1 LAGIQGSEVIS
12 RPRARLFGLFVTSDT
27 VAIVAAFIWTYL
39 FRFYSYIIP
48 VTKGVP
54 SIRSYL
60 LILPLFLI
68 VHLAIFYLQGFYR
81 SRLKR
86 TKLDDFLYI
95 ILNVLVTFAV
105 VVAFLGVVKMYSGG
119 RPLVLFG
126 QAVVEPSRLYLA
138 TYGLGVV
145 FMIAF
150 LRNQIYFLM
159 KRRYARGLNLQNVVV
174 VGAGEMGVAVAQ
186 KLYQYADLGFVVKGF
201 LDDERAPG
209 DSIPINGGVP
219 LLGRIADLGR
229 VIEEQSIQE
238 VYVALDLTNY
248 ARIIETVQIV
258 NRYPVTIRLIPDL
271 FQLLTL
277 KANIQ
282 DLDGFPVIS
291 IDEVPLRG
299 GKRILKRAFDIAV
312 SGVGLLFL
320 APFFGVFAALIK
332 LTSRGPI
339 FYHQERV
346 GMDGRRFVI
355 HKFRTM
361 VTDAEKATG
370 AVMCQPDDPRITRL
384 GRLMRRFSIDE
395 LPQLANVFTG
405 AMSLVG
411 PRPERPEFV
420 KEFTEKIPKYM
431 LRHKMKSGIT
441 GWAQVHGLRQ
451 GTSIEKRLEHDFY
464 YIQNWSFTLD
474 LKILWLTF
482 RKGFIDRSITLGEK

>member
-1 LAGIQGSEVIS
+1 MIGRQRLRLIALFAASDVI
-12 RPRARLFGLFVTSDT
+12 G
-27 VAIVAAFIWTYL
+27 IVAAYVWTYL

-54 SIRSYL
+54 AIGSYL
-60 LILPLFLI
+60 LILPLFLV

-86 TKLDDFLYI
+86 TKLDDFLSI
-95 ILNVLVTFAV
+95 VLNVAITFLVVIAI
-105 VVAFLGVVKMYSGG
+105 LGTIKMYAGG

-126 QAVVEPSRLYLA
+126 HPLIEPSRFYLL
-138 TYGLGVV
+138 TYGVGVV

-159 KRRYARGLNLQNVVV
+159 KRRFARGLGLQNVVV

-186 KLYQYADLGFVVKGF
+186 KLYLYADLGFVVKGF
-201 LDDERAPG
+201 LDDERETG
-209 DSIPINGGVP
+209 DSIPIDGGVP
-219 LLGRIADLGR
+219 VLGRIEDLGR
-229 VIEEQSIQE
+229 VIEEHNIQE
-238 VYVALDLTNY
+238 IYVALDLSNY
-248 ARIIETVQIV
+248 AKIIEIVQIV
-258 NRYPVTIRLIPDL
+258 NRYPVNVRLIPDL

-291 IDEVPLRG
+291 VDEVPLRG
-299 GKRILKRAFDIAV
+299 GKRVLKRAFDIAG
-312 SGVGLLFL
+312 SGLGLVFC
-320 APFFGVFAALIK
+320 APFFAVFAALIK
-332 LTSRGPI
+332 LSSRGPI

-370 AVMCQPDDPRITRL
+370 AVMCQPSDPRITPL
-384 GRLMRRFSIDE
+384 GRFLRRFSIDE
-395 LPQLANVFTG
+395 FPQLANVFTG

-431 LRHKMKSGIT
+431 LRHKMKSGMT

-464 YIQNWSFTLD
+464 YIQNWSFGLD
-474 LKILWLTF
+474 IKILWLTF
-482 RKGFIDRSITLGEK
+482 RKGFVDRSITLGEK

>member
-1 LAGIQGSEVIS
+1 MIS

-27 VAIVAAFIWTYL
+27 VAIVTAFIWTYL

-54 SIRSYL
+54 SIGSYL
-60 LILPLFLI
+60 LVLPLFLI

-95 ILNVLVTFAV
+95 ILNVLLTFAI
-105 VVAFLGVVKMYSGG
+105 VVAFLGVVKMYGGG
-119 RPLVLFG
+119 RPLSIAG
-126 QAVVEPSRLYLA
+126 QPIVEPSRLYLA
-138 TYGLGVV
+138 TYGVGVV

-201 LDDERAPG
+201 LDNERAIG
-209 DSIPINGGVP
+209 DSIPIDGGVP
-219 LLGRIADLGR
+219 VLGRIEDLAR
-229 VIEEQSIQE
+229 VIENHNIQE

-248 ARIIETVQIV
+248 AKIIETVQIV
-258 NRYPVTIRLIPDL
+258 NKYPVNVRLIPDL

-299 GKRILKRAFDIAV
+299 GKRVLKRIFDV
-312 SGVGLLFL
+312 LGSGLGLLVLSPLFL
-320 APFFGVFAALIK
+320 LLAL
-332 LTSRGPI
+332 
-339 FYHQERV
+339 V
-346 GMDGRRFVI
+346 V
-355 HKFRTM
+355 
-361 VTDAEKATG
+361 
-370 AVMCQPDDPRITRL
+370 
-384 GRLMRRFSIDE
+384 
-395 LPQLANVFTG
+395 
-405 AMSLVG
+405 
-411 PRPERPEFV
+411 
-420 KEFTEKIPKYM
+420 
-431 LRHKMKSGIT
+431 
-441 GWAQVHGLRQ
+441 
-451 GTSIEKRLEHDFY
+451 
-464 YIQNWSFTLD
+464 
-474 LKILWLTF
+474 
-482 RKGFIDRSITLGEK
+482 

>member
-1 LAGIQGSEVIS
+1 MIT
-12 RPRARLFGLFVTSDT
+12 RPRARLFGLFVTSDI
-27 VAIVAAFIWTYL
+27 VAIVAAYVWTYL

-54 SIRSYL
+54 PIGSYL
-60 LILPLFLI
+60 VVLPLFLV

-95 ILNVLVTFAV
+95 ILNVVLTIVIV
-105 VVAFLGVVKMYSGG
+105 LAFLGVVKMYAGG
-119 RPLVLFG
+119 RPLTVAG
-126 QAVVEPSRLYLA
+126 HPVIEPSRLYLA
-138 TYGLGVV
+138 TYGVGVV

-150 LRNQIYFLM
+150 LRNQIYYLM
-159 KRRYARGLNLQNVVV
+159 KRRYARGLSLQNVVV
-174 VGAGEMGVAVAQ
+174 VGAGEMGVAIAQ

-201 LDDERAPG
+201 LDNERVTG
-209 DSIPINGGVP
+209 DSIPIDGGVP
-219 LLGRIADLGR
+219 VLGRIEDLAR
-229 VIEEQSIQE
+229 VIEDCNIQE

-248 ARIIETVQIV
+248 AKIIEIVQIV
-258 NRYPVTIRLIPDL
+258 NRYPVNVRLIPDL

-277 KANIQ
+277 KSNIQ

-299 GKRILKRAFDIAV
+299 GKRILKRAFDIGGA
-312 SGVGLLFL
+312 GLGLVVLSPLFL
-320 APFFGVFAALIK
+320 IVAIAIK
-332 LTSRGPI
+332 LTSRGPV

-346 GMDGRRFVI
+346 GMDGRRFVC

-361 VTDAEKATG
+361 ILDAEKDTG
-370 AVMCQPDDPRITRL
+370 PVMCQADDPRITRI
-384 GRLMRRFSIDE
+384 GRFLRRYSIDE
-395 LPQLANVFTG
+395 FPQLANVFSG

-420 KEFTEKIPKYM
+420 REFTEKIPKYM
-431 LRHKMKSGIT
+431 LRHKMKSGLT

-451 GTSIEKRLEHDFY
+451 ATSIEKRLEHDFY
-464 YIQNWSFTLD
+464 YIQNWSFGLD
-474 LKILWLTF
+474 LKILWLTI

>member
-1 LAGIQGSEVIS
+1 VIS
-12 RPRARLFGLFVTSDT
+12 RHRGRLIGLFVTSDV
-27 VAIVAAFIWTYL
+27 VAIVAAYIWTYL

-54 SIRSYL
+54 AIESYI

-95 ILNVLVTFAV
+95 TLNVLITFAV
-105 VVAFLGVVKMYSGG
+105 VVALLGVIKLYGGG
-119 RPLVLFG
+119 RPLTLFG
-126 QAVVEPSRLYLA
+126 QPVVEPSRFYLA
-138 TYGLGVV
+138 LYGLGVV

-159 KRRYARGLNLQNVVV
+159 KRRYARGLNLQNVVI

-201 LDDERAPG
+201 LDNERATG
-209 DSIPINGGVP
+209 DSIPIDGGVP
-219 LLGRIADLGR
+219 VLGRIEDLGR
-229 VIEEQSIQE
+229 VIEDYNIQE
-238 VYVALDLTNY
+238 VYVALGLTNY
-248 ARIIETVQIV
+248 AKIIETVQIM
-258 NRYPVTIRLIPDL
+258 NKYPVSVRLIPDL

-299 GKRILKRAFDIAV
+299 GRRVLKRLFDIV
-312 SGVGLLFL
+312 FTGLGLLFL
-320 APFFGVFAALIK
+320 APFFLIFAVLIK
-332 LTSRGPI
+332 ITSRGPV

-346 GMDGRRFVI
+346 GMDGKRFVI

-361 VTDAEKATG
+361 VSDAEKATG
-370 AVMCQPDDPRITRL
+370 PVMCTFDDPRVTRV
-384 GRLMRRFSIDE
+384 GRFLRRNSIDE
-395 LPQLANVFTG
+395 FPQLANVFTG

-464 YIQNWSFTLD
+464 YIQNWSFALD
-474 LKILWLTF
+474 LKILWMTF

>member
-1 LAGIQGSEVIS
+1 VIN
-12 RPRARLFGLFVTSDT
+12 RHRARLVGLFVASDIA
-27 VAIVAAFIWTYL
+27 AIVVSYIWTYL

-48 VTKGVP
+48 VDPAKGVP
-54 SIRSYL
+54 PIGSYL
-60 LILPLFLI
+60 LVLPLFLS

-86 TKLDDFLYI
+86 TKLDDFFSI
-95 ILNVLVTFAV
+95 VLNVLITFVAV
-105 VVAFLGVVKMYSGG
+105 VALLGTIKLYSGG
-119 RPLVLFG
+119 RPVSAFG
-126 QAVVEPSRLYLA
+126 LTVVEPSRYYLLA
-138 TYGLGVV
+138 YGIGVV

-159 KRRYARGLNLQNVVV
+159 KRRFARGLNLRNVVV

-186 KLYQYADLGFVVKGF
+186 KLYQYKDLGFVVKGF
-201 LDDERAPG
+201 LDNERAAG
-209 DSIPINGGVP
+209 DSIPVDGGIPV
-219 LLGRIADLGR
+219 LGRIEDLAR
-229 VIEEQSIQE
+229 VIEDYNIQE

-248 ARIIETVQIV
+248 AKIIETVQIV
-258 NRYPVTIRLIPDL
+258 NRYPVNVRLIPDL

-299 GKRILKRAFDIAV
+299 AKRVFKRVFDALFA
-312 SGVGLLFL
+312 GLGLLVL
-320 APFFGVFAALIK
+320 APFFLLFAALIK
-332 LTSRGPI
+332 LTSRGPV

-346 GMDGRRFVI
+346 GMDGKRFVI

-361 VTDAEKATG
+361 VSDAERTSG
-370 AVMCQPDDPRITRL
+370 PVMCKPDDPRITKI
-384 GRLMRRFSIDE
+384 GRFLRRFSIDE
-395 LPQLANVFTG
+395 LPQMANVFTG
-405 AMSLVG
+405 AMSVVG

-420 KEFTEKIPKYM
+420 KEFTDKIPKYM

>member
-1 LAGIQGSEVIS
+1 VIS

-27 VAIVAAFIWTYL
+27 VAIVTAFIWTYL

-54 SIRSYL
+54 SIGSYL
-60 LILPLFLI
+60 LVLPLFLI

-95 ILNVLVTFAV
+95 ILNVLLTFAI
-105 VVAFLGVVKMYSGG
+105 VVAFLGVVKMYGGG
-119 RPLVLFG
+119 RPLSIAG
-126 QAVVEPSRLYLA
+126 QPIVEPSRLYLA
-138 TYGLGVV
+138 TYGVGVF

-159 KRRYARGLNLQNVVV
+159 KRRYARGLSLQNVVV

-201 LDDERAPG
+201 LDNERAIG
-209 DSIPINGGVP
+209 DSIPIDGGVP
-219 LLGRIADLGR
+219 VLGRIEDLAR
-229 VIEEQSIQE
+229 VIESHNIQE

-248 ARIIETVQIV
+248 AKIIETVQIV
-258 NRYPVTIRLIPDL
+258 NKYPVNVRLIPDL

-299 GKRILKRAFDIAV
+299 GKRVLKRIFDV
-312 SGVGLLFL
+312 LGSGLGLLVLSPLFL
-320 APFFGVFAALIK
+320 IVAAVVK
-332 LTSRGPI
+332 LTSRGPV

-346 GMDGRRFVI
+346 GMDGRRFVC

-361 VTDAEKATG
+361 VIDAEKGTG
-370 AVMCQPDDPRITRL
+370 PVMCRADDPRITGI
-384 GRLMRRFSIDE
+384 GRFLRRYSIDE
-395 LPQLANVFTG
+395 LPQLANVFSG

-441 GWAQVHGLRQ
+441 GWAQIHGLRQ

-464 YIQNWSFTLD
+464 YIQNWSFGLD